1 MYDDATTRK
10 AINFDLDTRKLK
22 ELYPS
27 TSPNGWRQAW
37 AQIESFLKE
46 QGSIHVQYS
55 GYQSLEPMW
64 TNEVFIVME
73 NLQNKYPWFRDC
85 ATSADVTIVTDRYN
99 ILEYLKNQE
108 LKTSTLENQIDSTT
122 TEAHEV
128 ETMTLDAV
136 SRESRDAA
144 ANLNSPSRQ
153 QPNDRD
159 ER

>member
-22 ELYPS
+22 E
-27 TSPNGWRQAW
+27 
-37 AQIESFLKE
+37 
-46 QGSIHVQYS
+46 QGFIHVQYS

-108 LKTSTLENQIDSTT
+108 LKTSTLENQID
-122 TEAHEV
+122 
-128 ETMTLDAV
+128 
-136 SRESRDAA
+136 
-144 ANLNSPSRQ
+144 
-153 QPNDRD
+153 
-159 ER
+159 

>member
-64 TNEVFIVME
+64 TNEVLIVME
-73 NLQNKYPWFRDC
+73 NLQNKYPWFREC
-85 ATSADVTIVTDRYN
+85 ATSADVTLVTDRYN
-99 ILEYLKNQE
+99 ILEHLQNQGTKKPVFGDFIDPT
-108 LKTSTLENQIDSTT
+108 KTET
-122 TEAHEV
+122 HEV
-128 ETMTLDAV
+128 ETITLDVV
-136 SRESRDAA
+136 SRESRDTAT
-144 ANLNSPSRQ
+144 NLNIPSTQ
-153 QPNDRD
+153 QPNNRN

>member
-37 AQIESFLKE
+37 AQIASFLKE
-46 QGSIHVQYS
+46 QGFIHVQYS

-64 TNEVFIVME
+64 TNEVLIVME
-73 NLQNKYPWFRDC
+73 NLQNKYPWFREC
-85 ATSADVTIVTDRYN
+85 ATSADVTLVTDRYN
-99 ILEYLKNQE
+99 ILEHLQIQ
-108 LKTSTLENQIDSTT
+108 KTKKPVLGDFTAPIK
-122 TEAHEV
+122 TETHEI
-128 ETMTLDAV
+128 ETVTLDAV

-144 ANLNSPSRQ
+144 ANLNIPSIQ

>member
-10 AINFDLDTRKLK
+10 AINFDMDPRKLK

-37 AQIESFLKE
+37 AQIASFLKE
-46 QGSIHVQYS
+46 HGFIHVQYS
-55 GYQSLEPMW
+55 GYQSIEHIR
-64 TNEVFIVME
+64 TNKVIFIME
-73 NLQNKYPWFRDC
+73 ELQKEYTWFRDC
-85 ATSADVTIVTDRYN
+85 ATSADVTLVTDRYN
-99 ILEYLKNQE
+99 ILEHLQNQGTKKPVFGDFIDPT
-108 LKTSTLENQIDSTT
+108 KTET
-122 TEAHEV
+122 HEV
-128 ETMTLDAV
+128 ETITLDVV